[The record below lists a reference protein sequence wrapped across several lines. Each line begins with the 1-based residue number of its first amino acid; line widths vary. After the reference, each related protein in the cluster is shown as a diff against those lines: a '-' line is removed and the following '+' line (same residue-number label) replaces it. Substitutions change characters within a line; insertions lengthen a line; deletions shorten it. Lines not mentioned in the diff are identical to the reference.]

1 MVKVFKKKTTAKGG
15 DIPELTA
22 LIGKKDQYNMGKASL
37 KSNEILN
44 DIDDARVKS
53 KKIIIPT
60 EDLMNVQRYE
70 NAKRIYKNV

>member
-1 MVKVFKKKTTAKGG
+1 M
-15 DIPELTA
+15 
-22 LIGKKDQYNMGKASL
+22 IGKKDQYNMGKASL

-44 DIDDARVKS
+44 DKDDALVKS
-53 KKIIIPT
+53 KKLIIPT